1 MENFLIIVPVVA
13 ILALLFAVV
22 TSSAIG
28 KKDAG
33 NERMQEIAGAIAEG
47 ARAFLMSEYK
57 VLLIFVAV
65 MFVVIGLGLGNWLT
79 AVCFLIGSIFSVL
92 AGYLGMGAATKAN
105 VRTASAAQKG
115 GMNAALAVA
124 FDGGSVMGLAVAG
137 LGLLG

>member
-1 MENFLIIVPVVA
+1 MENFLMIVPVIGV
-13 ILALLFAVV
+13 LALLFAVL
-22 TSSAIG
+22 TSSSIG

-65 MFVVIGLGLGNWLT
+65 MFFVIGIGLGNWMT
-79 AVCFLIGSIFSVL
+79 AVCFLIGSLFSVL

-105 VRTASAAQKG
+105 LRSLRRLTKNCRHWLSHIFSRLSRQLSENVPVSG
-115 GMNAALAVA
+115 
-124 FDGGSVMGLAVAG
+124 
-137 LGLLG
+137 

>member
-13 ILALLFAVV
+13 ILALLFAIV

-92 AGYLGMGAATKAN
+92 AGYLGMGAATKATY
-105 VRTASAAQKG
+105 VLLLQLRRAA
-115 GMNAALAVA
+115 
-124 FDGGSVMGLAVAG
+124 
-137 LGLLG
+137 